1 MMYVVGGYGEAA
13 AGLAFPVRRRSSG
26 RHIIIGGTEP
36 DDCRQIFQLK
46 KKAAKGT
53 IAHFLR
59 ASAQQRAVI
68 RQDTSNIG
76 TASPSRGITTE
87 LSG

>member
-1 MMYVVGGYGEAA
+1 MRQPPDLPSRFG
-13 AGLAFPVRRRSSG
+13 AGAVAGTSSSVEPNRTTAVRYS
-26 RHIIIGGTEP
+26 
-36 DDCRQIFQLK
+36 QLK